1 MRMLALFAC
10 CLCVGLCVLT
20 APVAWAEDITVATYN
35 VELFDHHFM
44 AHHASTQPI
53 AKEPAA
59 QEILAELRKKNDED
73 NWETAQVILDP
84 KFNPD
89 ILVLEEACDQDDL
102 RFFNRRWLNDAYE
115 TAITFPT
122 NSDRHQNLDLLMKKD
137 FKILERKDKY
147 YLEPDP
153 VGNAR
158 GSRLFA
164 RGPAFVKVKTPGGYV
179 FWVGVT
185 HMKSKRYDND
195 AISSQGNEEEVRKGR
210 IEVTKW
216 RNREAIRTHQIIK
229 ELEKAGPKD
238 VLLLGDM
245 NDSLGMDEYEP
256 QGGGDAI
263 MNLVGPPADGLVL
276 LTRPLAEQHQN
287 SFNGYWRDRFRELID
302 HAICTPSMKHEVV
315 DVKVFQDNF
324 TAVSSDHF
332 PVMVKL
338 KTN

>member
-1 MRMLALFAC
+1 MAPMKPLAWL
-10 CLCVGLCVLT
+10 
-20 APVAWAEDITVATYN
+20 VAIFLLVPTLRAEEITVATYN

-53 AKEPAA
+53 AKNPEAKD
-59 QEILAELRKKNDED
+59 ILEELRKKNDED

-102 RFFNRRWLNDAYE
+102 RFFNKRWLNDAYE

-122 NSDRHQNLDLLMKKD
+122 NTDRHQNLDLLMKKG
-137 FKILERKDKY
+137 FSILERRDKY

-164 RGPAFVKVKTPGGYV
+164 RGPAFVKVKSPGGYV

-195 AISSQGNEEEVRKGR
+195 AVSSQGNEAQVRKGR
-210 IEVTKW
+210 IDVTKW
-216 RNREAIRTHQIIK
+216 RNREAVRTHQIIK

-238 VLLLGDM
+238 VILLGDM

-256 QGGGDAI
+256 EGGGDAI
-263 MNLVGPPADGLVL
+263 MNLVGPPADGLIL
-276 LTRPLAEQHQN
+276 LTKPLAEQHQN
-287 SFNGYWRDRFRELID
+287 SFNGYWRDKYRELID
-302 HAICTPSMKHEVV
+302 HAICTASMKDEVA

-332 PVMVKL
+332 PVMVRL
-338 KTN
+338 KTP